1 MRMILTIAARE
12 LRSLFLS
19 PLAWT
24 VLAVVQAIM
33 AYMYLVQIEFFMQ
46 VQPRLATL
54 PGAPGVT
61 DIVAMPLFGNA
72 AIILLLVVPLL
83 TMRLISE
90 EKRNQ
95 TISLLLSAPVS
106 MTEIILGKYLG
117 VLAFL
122 SVMLLLILLMPL
134 ALLIGGS
141 LDFGMLF
148 SALLGLLLL
157 LASFA
162 AVGLYMSSLTAQPVV
177 AAVSGFG
184 ALLLFW
190 IIHWSASGQE
200 AASDNVLAYLSMV
213 QHYEPML
220 KGVFNSSDIVYY
232 LLVIVT
238 FLVFS
243 VRRLDSDR
251 LQH

>member
-1 MRMILTIAARE
+1 MKMAFTIAARE

-24 VLAVVQAIM
+24 VLAVVQAIL
-33 AYMYLVQIEFFMQ
+33 AYMFLVQIEFFMQ
-46 VQPRLATL
+46 IQPRLAAM

-61 DIVAMPLFGNA
+61 DIVAIPVFGNA
-72 AIILLLVVPLL
+72 AIVLLLVVPLL
-83 TMRLISE
+83 TMRLISD

-95 TISLLLSAPVS
+95 TISLLLSAPLS
-106 MTEIILGKYLG
+106 MSEIILGKYIG
-117 VLAFL
+117 VVIFL
-122 SVMLLLILLMPL
+122 SIMVLMVLLMPL
-134 ALLIGGS
+134 ALLVGGS
-141 LDFGMLF
+141 LDFGLLM
-148 SALLGLLLL
+148 SALLGLFLLV
-157 LASFA
+157 ASFA
-162 AVGLYMSSLTAQPVV
+162 AVGLYMSSLTAQPVI

-190 IIHWSASGQE
+190 IINWTARGG
-200 AASDNVLAYLSMV
+200 ATGSDNVLAYLSMV

-220 KGVFNSSDIVYY
+220 KGVFNSSDVIYY
-232 LLVIVT
+232 LLVIAT